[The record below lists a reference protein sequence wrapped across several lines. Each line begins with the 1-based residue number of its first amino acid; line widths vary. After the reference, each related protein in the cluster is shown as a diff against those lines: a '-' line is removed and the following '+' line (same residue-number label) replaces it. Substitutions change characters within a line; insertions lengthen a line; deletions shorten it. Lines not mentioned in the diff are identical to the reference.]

1 MKDIV
6 TPVPQEEVKAVI
18 RKCLEQAAL
27 VNYSRLS
34 EYAKIEEN
42 QKDAENVGRLI
53 TPAKKLEDT
62 IRLAELVIEVL
73 QQNEEHH
80 AEAFAWWSDL
90 MVEHAETFLSLF
102 AVDMDAAL
110 EVQPPDTWDSFPL
123 FQLLNDF
130 LRTDYNLCNG
140 KFHRHLQDLFA
151 PLVVRYVDLMESSI
165 AQSIHRGFERESWE
179 PVNNGSG
186 TSEDLFWKLDA
197 LQTFIRD
204 LHWPEEE
211 FGKHLEQ
218 RLKLM
223 ASDMIESCVKRTRIA
238 FEVKLQKTSRSTDF
252 RVPQS
257 ICTMFNVMVDAKA
270 QSTKLCSMEMGQE
283 FAKEWHQY
291 HSKIDELIEETVKEM
306 ITLLVAKFVTI
317 LEGVLAK
324 LSRYD
329 EGTLFSSFLSFTVK
343 AASKYVDVPK
353 PGMDV
358 ADAYVTFVRHSQ
370 DVLRDKVNEE
380 MYIERLFDQW
390 YNSSMNVICTWLTD
404 RMDLQLHIYQLKTLI
419 RMVKKTYRDFRLQG
433 VLDSTLN
440 SKTYETIRNRLTVE
454 EATASVSEGGG
465 LQGIS
470 MKDSDEEDE
479 EDD

>member
-1 MKDIV
+1 MV
-6 TPVPQEEVKAVI
+6 TIQ
-18 RKCLEQAAL
+18 
-27 VNYSRLS
+27 NFLS
-34 EYAKIEEN
+34 TSSNGHKTSLMLSLN
-42 QKDAENVGRLI
+42 LNTSSCTTENVGRLI

-140 KFHRHLQDLFA
+140 KFHKHLQDLFA

-283 FAKEWHQY
+283 HQY

-329 EGTLFSSFLSFTVK
+329 EGTLFSSFLSFT
-343 AASKYVDVPK
+343 K